1 MKLDLLQL
9 MGLFVLVSVFGSNAQ
24 LSGTDHKVIACKMDI
39 SSRVWT
45 RMAVEARKIEDSIRE
60 KYLSEKALFGAIYRQ
75 FKGSADLLNSLPEIS
90 MLSPEALW
98 QINQNCVQA
107 PAGLDLLL
115 SNAEIS
121 YPEFYQRYQA
131 DFRTLRDIVGKL
143 RDDIKNCSP
152 NMAGMKLGYTDN

>member
-1 MKLDLLQL
+1 MLNFL
-9 MGLFVLVSVFGSNAQ
+9 VL
-24 LSGTDHKVIACKMDI
+24 II
-39 SSRVWT
+39 
-45 RMAVEARKIEDSIRE
+45 
-60 KYLSEKALFGAIYRQ
+60 
-75 FKGSADLLNSLPEIS
+75 LPEIS